1 MPKKSISSLELTAL
15 INELQFLVNGK
26 LSQIYHQ
33 DEKELL
39 LQFHVTGRGKQLLKI
54 IAGKLLCITE
64 NKDAPLKPSSFCMQ
78 LRKYLEG
85 AFLKALYQKDAE
97 RVVVFELEKKEGYY
111 LIIELFSKGN
121 VVLTDKEYQI
131 IGVLEEQIW
140 KDRAVKPKEKYIF
153 PVAGHNWKTIRE
165 KEMET
170 VLHHSDKRNLA
181 TALATE
187 VGLGG
192 TYAEEVCLR
201 NGIDKDKLPKDI
213 TTEEVKKLVK
223 TILALLK
230 MVETPSGYIYEEEM
244 APFPLQGQKIVQE
257 TKTYSEAIDGL
268 NPFQIVSPYVQK
280 IRSLERNVLDQ
291 EETLKKH
298 EGAIALNKRK
308 GELIYEKYM
317 PLRKLLD
324 IVAEMKKTSNWHEIE
339 AEMKKEK
346 RIKRVDLKTKKIVVD
361 L

>member
-15 INELQFLVNGK
+15 MNELQVLVPSK

-54 IAGKLLCITE
+54 IAGKLLCLTE
-64 NKDAPLKPSSFCMQ
+64 NKDAPLKPSAFCMQ

-85 AFLKALYQKDAE
+85 AFLKALYQQNAE
-97 RVVVFELEKKEGYY
+97 RVMVFELEKKDNYY

-140 KDRAVKPKEKYIF
+140 KDRAVKPKETYIF
-153 PVAGHNWKTIRE
+153 PLAGHNWKTITE
-165 KEMET
+165 KEMEV
-170 VLHHSDKRNLA
+170 VLHESDKRNLA

-187 VGLGG
+187 IGLGG
-192 TYAEEVCLR
+192 AYAEEVCLR
-201 NGIDKDKLPKDI
+201 NGIDKDKLPTEI
-213 TTEEVKKLVK
+213 TTEEAKKIIK
-223 TILALLK
+223 TIRALLK
-230 MVETPSGYIYEEEM
+230 MVETPRGYIYEKEM
-244 APFPLQGQKIVQE
+244 TPFPLEGQKIVQE

-280 IRSLERNVLDQ
+280 IKSLERNVLDQ

-298 EGAIALNKRK
+298 EGAIELNKQK

-324 IVAEMKKTSNWHEIE
+324 IVAEMKRTKNWHEIE
-339 AEMKKEK
+339 TELKKEK
-346 RIKRVDLKTKKIVVD
+346 RIKQVNLKTKKIIID